1 MIEMP
6 LRKLTRLMS
15 VSARRGDATSFS
27 SLPCG
32 EGKECTSWV
41 GVEPPGTF
49 VPQPPAP
56 PTHPSPT
63 TGEGATATR
72 PSPDLSPGRKSL
84 RSINRRTALTGSAAM
99 LAFCAGA
106 TGHPRIAA
114 AQAPVDPLA
123 PVPMPPQVPTREGI
137 ARLADAR
144 LWFWDT
150 EGTGEPIVLLHPA
163 SGSGL
168 IWGYQQP
175 VFAKAGYRVISY
187 SRRGYHGSAP
197 VDRANPGIASED
209 LHQLVEFLGLGKF
222 HVVASAAG
230 GSIASDYAFSHPDRL
245 LSLTV
250 SSNQFGVVDGD
261 IAATGARIRPK
272 IWDEIPVEIREV
284 GPSYRARNPEG
295 FRLWVELERKSGLV
309 DRFRQP
315 LKNRITDAMLAAL
328 KVPTLVVCGA
338 ADLATPPSIARM
350 IVAIIPNA
358 ELVVASES
366 GHSVYWE
373 EPEVFNRAV
382 LAFIAKHGK

>member
-1 MIEMP
+1 ML
-6 LRKLTRLMS
+6 LR
-15 VSARRGDATSFS
+15 A
-27 SLPCG
+27 
-32 EGKECTSWV
+32 
-41 GVEPPGTF
+41 
-49 VPQPPAP
+49 
-56 PTHPSPT
+56 
-63 TGEGATATR
+63 GA
-72 PSPDLSPGRKSL
+72 
-84 RSINRRTALTGSAAM
+84 AAF
-99 LAFCAGA
+99 AFCVGAAGH
-106 TGHPRIAA
+106 TDIAR

-123 PVPMPPQVPTREGI
+123 PIPLPPQVPAKEGV
-137 ARLADAR
+137 AQLADTR

-150 EGTGEPIVLLHPA
+150 EGSGEPIVLLHPA

-175 VFAKAGYRVISY
+175 VFAKAGYRVVSY

-197 VDRANPGIASED
+197 VDRAKPGNASED

-230 GSIASDYAFSHPDRL
+230 GSIASDYAFSHPERL
-245 LSLTV
+245 LSLTI

-261 IAATGARIRPK
+261 IPAAGARIRPK

-309 DRFRQP
+309 DTFRQP
-315 LKNRITDAMLAAL
+315 LKNRITDAMLGTL
-328 KVPTLVVCGA
+328 RVPTLVISGA

-350 IVAIIPNA
+350 IAAKIPNA
-358 ELVVASES
+358 ELVVAPES

-382 LAFIAKHGK
+382 LAFIAKHGRQQ